1 VGRPIDARASIWEP
15 EPAQACAVIV
25 NVLNKL
31 EETGA
36 DTAMIIDGGAR
47 HRFTSPDV
55 GDGGIE
61 SLQCDPQADARH
73 Q

>member
-1 VGRPIDARASIWEP
+1 
-15 EPAQACAVIV
+15 VIV

-55 GDGGIE
+55 GDGGIK
-61 SLQCDPQADARH
+61 SLQYDPQADARH